1 MLAETGPK
9 GKRKFA
15 VGDRVRGKD
24 NAPASFRHRVGTVV
38 EIGPGPSEYG
48 VKFNDTLKT
57 EYVQSYW
64 MELDTLP
71 PVK

>member
-1 MLAETGPK
+1 MLAGPQRK
-9 GKRKFA
+9 PKFA
-15 VGDRVRGKD
+15 LRDRARGKD
-24 NAPASFRHRVGTVV
+24 DAPASVRHRVGTVV

-71 PVK
+71 PAK